1 MSRMFLIIGSLLRCF
16 SRHRRQALW
25 LPVLG
30 AAWAVLS
37 CGGPAPAPKVTRT
50 FPAVSV
56 PSVLS
61 QDDAAAR
68 GYILRHYWDRFADT
82 SLRNLR
88 CDSLYIGGVAKEEL
102 EQAFANWTYVMM
114 EAGPA
119 SYEGATGS
127 LYDRLVLCERADST
141 SNIYEGTVEVA
152 CRYLYDANSPLRDE
166 EMYLPLCRRLS
177 ESPLQDSLHRAKFA
191 RQVADCSLN
200 RIGTKAADFAFS
212 DKNGRIRTL
221 YGIKAD
227 WTLLFFSNP
236 GCHACKDIIETLK
249 ATEGLEE
256 AITQRRLAVVNVYI
270 DEDMTGWYDYMPYY
284 PDNWYNGYDHNLV
297 IRSEHLYD
305 VRAIPSLYLL
315 DKEKKVVLKDAP
327 ENRMYHRLSEL
338 FGPSNPVK

>member
-1 MSRMFLIIGSLLRCF
+1 MKLCGRLGNGLAALL
-16 SRHRRQALW
+16 AVL
-25 LPVLG
+25 VLG
-30 AAWAVLS
+30 MAVA
-37 CGGPAPAPKVTRT
+37 CKEKPAEKAQVRA
-50 FPAVSV
+50 FPPVGV

-61 QDDAAAR
+61 EDAARAQEFT
-68 GYILRHYWDRFADT
+68 LKHYWDRFADT
-82 SLRNLR
+82 SLHHLR

-102 EQAFANWTYVMM
+102 EQAFANWMSVMT

-119 SYEGATGS
+119 SYDKAVGV
-127 LYDRLVLCERADST
+127 LYDKIVLCEKADSS

-152 CRYLYDANSPLRDE
+152 CRYFYDPNSPLRDE
-166 EMYLPLCRRLS
+166 EMYLPLCRRLA

-191 RQVADCSLN
+191 KDAANCSLN

-236 GCHACKDIIETLK
+236 GCHACKDIIEHLK
-249 ATEGLEE
+249 AMKGFNESIAEKKL
-256 AITQRRLAVVNVYI
+256 AIVNVYI

-297 IRSEHLYD
+297 IRTDHLYD

-327 ENRMYHRLSEL
+327 EDRMYHQLSQL
-338 FGPSNPVK
+338 L